1 MAGTGVD
8 MTAARPHSSG
18 QVYALYG
25 HLDPTALSLD
35 DAFARGLSWHQI
47 PTDALMALDTGHPTL
62 VRATLERLARS
73 GEPLIGAVGFDDW
86 WNTALSVM
94 NPGWA
99 LAPARALVIDKPGL
113 YARLRE
119 HEVDVAQFLV
129 GAVST
134 VFLREARDTLG
145 PRPILKPAT
154 GAGSRG
160 VYRYRDDLDLDANL
174 ALYHQILRQG
184 HVDSRTPIIAAA
196 YLGEDDAAR
205 EISVDLVI
213 GDHAIRAATVH
224 EKRTATAVHPF
235 VDNLMISPP
244 TDHVITAA
252 LDELPPV
259 LSRTAAAIALEAGVL
274 HVELRLHHG
283 CWHVLDIGVRPGMG
297 LVAHSALA
305 RTGIDPRLVHLAA
318 TLGARLDPAALLAA
332 RGAHAATAIMCSYV
346 AASQRPQVRL
356 DRYGELAARLRDE
369 VTVFGWHLN
378 VAEVDDPMYRPDAGL
393 SVGLGAP
400 DIATALIR
408 LRSLLDPYQLTTDTD
423 TTTESVV
430 AQ

>member
-1 MAGTGVD
+1 MAATAVD
-8 MTAARPHSSG
+8 MTAPRPHSSG
-18 QVYALYG
+18 QVYAVYG
-25 HLDPTALSLD
+25 HLDPTVLTLD
-35 DAFARGLSWHQI
+35 EAFARGLSWHQI

-62 VRATLERLARS
+62 VRAAMQRLDRHD
-73 GEPLIGAVGFDDW
+73 EPLIGAVGFDDW
-86 WNTALSVM
+86 CNTALSVL
-94 NPGWA
+94 NPDWA
-99 LAPARALVIDKPGL
+99 LAPARTLVTDKPSL

-119 HEVDVAQFLV
+119 HEAQVAQSLV

-134 VFLREARDTLG
+134 VFLREAIDALG

-174 ALYHQILRQG
+174 ALYQQILRHG
-184 HVDSRTPIIAAA
+184 HIDSRTPIIAAA
-196 YLGEDDAAR
+196 YLGDDDAAR

-213 GDHAIRAATVH
+213 HDHAMRAATVH

-252 LDELPPV
+252 LDQLPMV
-259 LSRTAAAIALEAGVL
+259 LSRTAAAIDVPAGVL
-274 HVELRLHHG
+274 HIELRLHHG
-283 CWHVLDIGVRPGMG
+283 RWHVLDVGVRPGMG
-297 LVAHSALA
+297 LVAHSAHA
-305 RTGIDPRLVHLAA
+305 RTGIDPRLAHLAA
-318 TLGARLDPAALLAA
+318 SIGTRLDPTALRSAQ
-332 RGAHAATAIMCSYV
+332 GAHAATAIMCCYV
-346 AASQRPQVRL
+346 ADPHRRRVRL
-356 DRYGELAARLRDE
+356 DRYSELATRLRE
-369 VTVFGWHLN
+369 AEAVIGWHLN
-378 VAEVDDPMYRPDAGL
+378 VAEVTDPMYRPDAGL

-400 DIATALIR
+400 DTATALTR

-423 TTTESVV
+423 STTESVV